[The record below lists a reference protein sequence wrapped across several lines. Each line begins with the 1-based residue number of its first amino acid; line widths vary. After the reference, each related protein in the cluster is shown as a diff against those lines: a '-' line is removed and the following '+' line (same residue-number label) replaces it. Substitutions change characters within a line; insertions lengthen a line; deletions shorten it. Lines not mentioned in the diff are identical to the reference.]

1 MNCPTNAPPLWYSS
15 LTHRSNLSLER
26 LDVGTTFR
34 TILLGLFSCLAV
46 SAATFGTVVV
56 IGGHASDLALDEGR
70 GLLYIA
76 NFGGRRVDVMSTST
90 NTLRSAI
97 TGLPG
102 EPESLALSPDHRY
115 LVVTNYDNCS
125 PAPGLSC
132 DFQTQPSAVPQ
143 LTVIDLVSN
152 ARQTVNIPPAAPST
166 TTPPTTPP
174 PPSVPL
180 AVAFGG
186 GSKALLVTST
196 AIFLVDPTTKP
207 PSFVQQASPAV
218 ALTAA
223 PLPTTFGTYPP
234 QILQASAGVSGDG
247 QTIIVLAQGSV
258 TTSSGTPAAGT
269 QLIIKYNVASGALT
283 AASDIS
289 TPTLGPRVV
298 SVDRHGVNF
307 VAGWSLF
314 NQQYVLLAQFPYPT
328 GSLNLGGHA
337 YDYVRNLIYAE
348 IPSGPATEPPVL
360 HIVDT
365 DNLTV
370 RERVNLPENLAGRSV
385 FSSDMNTLYAISDS
399 GVTVLPVGSFASAH
413 RVAAQEEQLQF
424 LATNCDNGLL
434 TQTLHINDLGGGHA
448 DFALSLPA
456 NTNGI
461 QISPSSGTTPAQVTI
476 QVDPSAFSSQTG
488 TTVVPLSITSNASVG
503 IPSPVRLLINTKSPN
518 QRGIVHSLA
527 GEIVDILADPARP
540 RLYALR
546 QDRNQVLV
554 LDTATFNQV
563 GLLRTGNTPTKM
575 TLTRD
580 NRYMIVGNDNS
591 QIASVFDLD
600 SLKATPFIVFPGG
613 HYPRTVAVSDSVMF
627 ATTRNAGT
635 PAGLIDQIDFAN
647 RIATMPS
654 TLGIFDNSVNPDSV
668 MTGSPA
674 GHSIFT
680 AAADG
685 TVLLYDDS
693 YAAFEAARQDLTAL
707 GGAYSAISE
716 NLFMA
721 GGILFNR
728 SMVQE
733 GAILGASTTSS
744 ILVSGGGAV
753 VINAASATSAGTAQP
768 VSVGAGVGIA
778 GASTQTIEAPVTKTT
793 LTTPPVGQIG
803 ETVLSFLRT
812 TASINNGTTIY
823 LSISGFTELP
833 PNFDQPTPAP
843 VISSV
848 VNMADGGQVAP
859 GSLIVID
866 GSGLAA
872 SSASASGLPL
882 PTSLAETCAAINNFP
897 VPLIR
902 VSPTE
907 IDAQLPYEVVGS
919 ANLVITSP
927 GGQSGPFNFNALAN
941 APAVFRTGQAG
952 SLTGLPLIYRA
963 ANNQLVDISNPVH
976 PDDILVIVATGLG
989 VTSPAATDGTAA
1001 PANPLEYAT
1010 VPPTVTLGNVG
1021 LQVQFAGLIPGQV
1034 GMYQINAA
1042 VPHKIS
1048 AGSEV
1053 PLVIQQ
1059 GGISTSFNVR
1069 VVNP

>member
-1 MNCPTNAPPLWYSS
+1 
-15 LTHRSNLSLER
+15 
-26 LDVGTTFR
+26 
-34 TILLGLFSCLAV
+34 
-46 SAATFGTVVV
+46 VV
-56 IGGHASDLALDEGR
+56 IGGHASDLALDESR
-70 GLLYIA
+70 GQLYIA
-76 NFGGRRVDVMSTST
+76 NFGGRRVDVMSTSN
-90 NTLRSAI
+90 NTLGTAI
-97 TGLPG
+97 AGLPG
-102 EPESLALSPDHRY
+102 EPGSLALSPDHRY
-115 LVVTNYDNCS
+115 LLVTNYDNCPTTSGTVS
-125 PAPGLSC
+125 PPPCAFL
-132 DFQTQPSAVPQ
+132 TQPSNVPQ
-143 LTVIDLVSN
+143 LTVIDLVAN
-152 ARQTVNIPPAAPST
+152 VRQTVNIPTVSPS
-166 TTPPTTPP
+166 PTVPP

-180 AVAFGG
+180 AVAFGN
-186 GSKALLVTST
+186 GSKALLVTSS

-207 PSFVQQASPAV
+207 PTFVQQTSPAV
-218 ALTAA
+218 ALTTG

-234 QILQASAGVSGDG
+234 QIVQASAGVSGDG
-247 QTIIVLAQGSV
+247 QTIAVLAS
-258 TTSSGTPAAGT
+258 TGTPAPV
-269 QLIIKYNVASGALT
+269 LIRYSVGSGALT
-283 AASDIS
+283 AS
-289 TPTLGPRVV
+289 TFATAPNLGPGVV
-298 SVDRHGVNF
+298 SVDAHGANIL
-307 VAGWSLF
+307 AGWALL
-314 NQQYVLLAQFPYPT
+314 NQQNVLLAEFPYPT
-328 GSLNLGGHA
+328 GSANIGGHA
-337 YDYVRNLIYAE
+337 YDFRRNLIYAE
-348 IPSGPATEPPVL
+348 VPSANAAGPPVL
-360 HIVDT
+360 HILDT
-365 DNLTV
+365 DNLNV
-370 RERVNLPENLAGRSV
+370 RERINLPENLAGRSV
-385 FSSDMNTLYAISDS
+385 FSGDMNTLYAVSDS

-413 RVAAQEEQLQF
+413 RVAALEEQLLFQ
-424 LATNCDNGLL
+424 ATNCVNGLL
-434 TQTLHINDLGGGHA
+434 TQTLHINDLGGGHT
-448 DFALSLPA
+448 DFSISLPA

-461 QISPSSGTTPAQVTI
+461 QVSPSSGTTPAQVTV
-476 QVDPSAFSSQTG
+476 QVDPSAFSSQSG
-488 TTVVPLSITSNASVG
+488 TTSVQVSITSNGSVG
-503 IPSPVRLLINTKSPN
+503 ISNPVRILVNTKSPN

-527 GEIVDILADPARP
+527 GEIVDILADPSRP
-540 RLYALR
+540 QMYAIR

-554 LDTATFNQV
+554 LDTGTFSQ
-563 GLLRTGNTPTKM
+563 LAALRTGNTPTKL

-580 NRYMIVGNDNS
+580 NRYLIVGNDHS
-591 QIASVFDLD
+591 QIANVFDLD
-600 SLKATPFIVFPGG
+600 SLTSTPFIVFPTG
-613 HYPRTVAVSDSVMF
+613 HYPRSIGISDSWMFAVS
-627 ATTRNAGT
+627 RNVPPPQFDFNPMPCVLIPSSAAGVV
-635 PAGLIDQIDFAN
+635 DQLNFTN
-647 RIATMPS
+647 RTAESPCS
-654 TLGIFDNSVNPDSV
+654 LGIFDNSVNPDAV
-668 MTGSPA
+668 MARSPA

-680 AAADG
+680 AMADG

-693 YAAFEAARQDLTAL
+693 YAAFEASRKDLNAL
-707 GGAYSAISE
+707 AGAYSAISDS
-716 NLFMA
+716 LFMA
-721 GGILFNR
+721 GGDLFNR

-733 GAILGASTTSS
+733 GAITGASLTSS
-744 ILVSGGGAV
+744 ILVSGDNALV
-753 VINAASATSAGTAQP
+753 VNAASPSSPGQVQS
-768 VSVGAGVGIA
+768 VSVSTGIA
-778 GASTQTIEAPVTKTT
+778 GVSTQTIEAPLTKTI

-803 ETVLSFLRT
+803 QTVLSFLRT

-872 SSASASGLPL
+872 SSASAGGLPL

-902 VSPTE
+902 VSPSQ

-989 VTSPAATDGTAA
+989 QTSPAATDGAAA
-1001 PANPLEYAT
+1001 PTNPLEYAT

-1021 LQVQFAGLIPGQV
+1021 LQVQFAGLLPGEV
-1034 GMYQINAA
+1034 GTYQINAA

>member
-1 MNCPTNAPPLWYSS
+1 
-15 LTHRSNLSLER
+15 
-26 LDVGTTFR
+26 
-34 TILLGLFSCLAV
+34 
-46 SAATFGTVVV
+46 
-56 IGGHASDLALDEGR
+56 
-70 GLLYIA
+70 
-76 NFGGRRVDVMSTST
+76 
-90 NTLRSAI
+90 
-97 TGLPG
+97 
-102 EPESLALSPDHRY
+102 
-115 LVVTNYDNCS
+115 
-125 PAPGLSC
+125 
-132 DFQTQPSAVPQ
+132 
-143 LTVIDLVSN
+143 
-152 ARQTVNIPPAAPST
+152 
-166 TTPPTTPP
+166 
-174 PPSVPL
+174 
-180 AVAFGG
+180 
-186 GSKALLVTST
+186 
-196 AIFLVDPTTKP
+196 
-207 PSFVQQASPAV
+207 
-218 ALTAA
+218 
-223 PLPTTFGTYPP
+223 
-234 QILQASAGVSGDG
+234 
-247 QTIIVLAQGSV
+247 V
-258 TTSSGTPAAGT
+258 TTNSGTPASGT
-269 QLIIKYNVASGALT
+269 QLIINYNVASGALT
-283 AASDIS
+283 AVSDTS
-289 TPTLGPRVV
+289 APTLGPRVV
-298 SVDRHGVNF
+298 SVDRHGANF
-307 VAGWSLF
+307 LAGWSLF

-328 GSLNLGGHA
+328 GALNVGGHA
-337 YDYVRNLIYAE
+337 YDFVRNLIYAE
-348 IPSGPATEPPVL
+348 IPSANGSGPPVL
-360 HIVDT
+360 HILDS

-370 RERVNLPENLAGRSV
+370 RERINLAENLGGRSV

-424 LATNCDNGLL
+424 LANNCGSGLL

-448 DFALSLPA
+448 DFTLSLPA

-461 QISPSSGTTPAQVTI
+461 QLSPTSGTTPAQVTV
-476 QVDPSAFSSQTG
+476 QVDPSAFSSQSG
-488 TTVVPLSITSNASVG
+488 TTVVPLSITSNTSIG
-503 IPSPVRLLINTKSPN
+503 IASPVQLLINTKSPN
-518 QRGIVHSLA
+518 QRGIIHTLA
-527 GEIVDILADPARP
+527 GEIVDILADPSRP
-540 RLYALR
+540 RLYAIR
-546 QDRNQVLV
+546 QDRNQVQV

-563 GLLRTGNTPTKM
+563 GVLRTGNTPTKM

-600 SLKATPFIVFPGG
+600 SLKATPFIVFPSG
-613 HYPRTVAVSDSVMF
+613 HYPRSVAVSDSAMF
-627 ATTRNAGT
+627 ATSRNAGT
-635 PAGLIDQIDFAN
+635 PTGVIDQIDFAN
-647 RIATMPS
+647 RVATMPS
-654 TLGIFDNSVNPDSV
+654 SLGIFDNGVNPDSV

-680 AAADG
+680 AMADG

-707 GGAYSAISE
+707 GGAYSAISD

-721 GGILFNR
+721 GGDLFNR
-728 SMVQE
+728 SMVQD
-733 GAILGASTTSS
+733 GAILGASTASS
-744 ILVSGGGAV
+744 ILVSGDSAV
-753 VINAASATSAGTAQP
+753 VINAASATSAGTAQR
-768 VSVGAGVGIA
+768 VSVGTGVGIA
-778 GASTQTIEAPVTKTT
+778 GASTQTIEAPVTKSI

-848 VNMADGGQVAP
+848 VNTADGGQVAP
-859 GSLIVID
+859 GSLIVIG

-872 SSASASGLPL
+872 SSASANGLPL
-882 PTSLAETCAAINNFP
+882 PTSLEETCAAINNIP
-897 VPLIR
+897 VPLVR
-902 VSPTE
+902 VSPTQ
-907 IDAQLPYEVVGS
+907 INAQLPYEVVGS
-919 ANLVITSP
+919 ANLVVTSP

-976 PDDILVIVATGLG
+976 PDDILVIIATGLG
-989 VTSPAATDGTAA
+989 QTSPAATDGAAA
-1001 PANPLEYAT
+1001 PANPLEYAS

-1021 LQVQFAGLIPGQV
+1021 LQVQFAGLIPGEV
-1034 GMYQINAA
+1034 GTYQINAA

>member
-1 MNCPTNAPPLWYSS
+1 MYCPTNAPPLWYSS

-34 TILLGLFSCLAV
+34 AILLGLFSCLAV

-56 IGGHASDLALDEGR
+56 IGGHASDLALDESR

-76 NFGGRRVDVMSTST
+76 NFGGRRVDVMSTS
-90 NTLRSAI
+90 NHTLGSAI
-97 TGLPG
+97 AGLPG
-102 EPESLALSPDHRY
+102 EPGSLALSPDHRY
-115 LVVTNYDNCS
+115 LLVTNYDNCPTTSGTVS
-125 PAPGLSC
+125 PPPCAFL
-132 DFQTQPSAVPQ
+132 TQPSNVPQ
-143 LTVIDLVSN
+143 LTVIDLVAN
-152 ARQTVNIPPAAPST
+152 VRQTVNIPTVSPS
-166 TTPPTTPP
+166 PTVPP

-180 AVAFGG
+180 AVAFGN
-186 GSKALLVTST
+186 GSKALLVTSS

-207 PSFVQQASPAV
+207 PTFVQQTSPAV
-218 ALTAA
+218 ALTTG

-234 QILQASAGVSGDG
+234 QIVQASAGVSGDG
-247 QTIIVLAQGSV
+247 RTIAVLAS
-258 TTSSGTPAAGT
+258 TGTPAPV
-269 QLIIKYNVASGALT
+269 LIRYSVGSGALT
-283 AASDIS
+283 ANTFA
-289 TPTLGPRVV
+289 TAPNLGPGVV
-298 SVDRHGVNF
+298 GVDAHGANIL
-307 VAGWSLF
+307 AGWALL
-314 NQQYVLLAQFPYPT
+314 NQQNVLLAEFPYPT
-328 GSLNLGGHA
+328 GSANIGGHA
-337 YDYVRNLIYAE
+337 YDFQRNLIYAE
-348 IPSGPATEPPVL
+348 VPSANAAGPPVL
-360 HIVDT
+360 HILDT
-365 DNLTV
+365 DNLNV
-370 RERVNLPENLAGRSV
+370 RERINLPENLAGRSV
-385 FSSDMNTLYAISDS
+385 FSGDMNTLYAISDS

-413 RVAAQEEQLQF
+413 RVAALEEQLLFQ
-424 LATNCDNGLL
+424 ATNCVNGLL
-434 TQTLHINDLGGGHA
+434 TQTLHINDLGGGHT
-448 DFALSLPA
+448 DFSISLPA

-461 QISPSSGTTPAQVTI
+461 QISPSSGTTPAQVTV
-476 QVDPSAFSSQTG
+476 QVDPSAFGSQSG
-488 TTVVPLSITSNASVG
+488 TTSVQVSITSNGSVG
-503 IPSPVRLLINTKSPN
+503 ISNPVRILVNTKSPN

-527 GEIVDILADPARP
+527 GEIVNILADPSRP
-540 RLYALR
+540 QMYAIR

-554 LDTATFNQV
+554 LDTGTFSQ
-563 GLLRTGNTPTKM
+563 LAALRTGNTPTKL

-580 NRYMIVGNDNS
+580 NRYLIVGNDHS
-591 QIASVFDLD
+591 QIANVFDLD
-600 SLKATPFIVFPGG
+600 SLTATPFIVFPGG

-627 ATTRNAGT
+627 ATSRNAGT

-680 AAADG
+680 ATADG

-721 GGILFNR
+721 GGDLFNR

-733 GAILGASTTSS
+733 GAITGASLTSS
-744 ILVSGGGAV
+744 ILVSGNSAV
-753 VINAASATSAGTAQP
+753 VINAASAVSAGTAQR

-778 GASTQTIEAPVTKTT
+778 GASAQTIEAPVTKTI

-823 LSISGFTELP
+823 LSVSGFTELP
-833 PNFDQPTPAP
+833 PNFDQPTPSP

-882 PTSLAETCAAINNFP
+882 PTSLAETCVAINNFP

-902 VSPTE
+902 ASPTE

-989 VTSPAATDGTAA
+989 VTSPPATDGTAA
-1001 PANPLEYAT
+1001 PANPLEYAA

-1034 GMYQINAA
+1034 GTYQINAA

-1053 PLVIQQ
+1053 PLVIEQ